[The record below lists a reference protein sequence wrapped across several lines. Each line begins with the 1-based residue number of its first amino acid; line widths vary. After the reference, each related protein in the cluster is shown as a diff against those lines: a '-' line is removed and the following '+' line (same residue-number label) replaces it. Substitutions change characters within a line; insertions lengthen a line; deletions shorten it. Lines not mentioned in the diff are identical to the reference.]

1 LKAAQGRRDDAPV
14 ELMTLCV
21 VCDGALAADAQ
32 MATSNVLVLA
42 LIEAPLRSVTVTLKV
57 ALVNGAL

>member
-1 LKAAQGRRDDAPV
+1 MSLRASPRS
-14 ELMTLCV
+14 
-21 VCDGALAADAQ
+21 GALAADTQ